1 MLGLSS
7 FIHTK
12 ATSFTKAAALRMAA
26 AALVLTTAV
35 WGQSTEKVVSK
46 SLVYGNGGL
55 TFDQQG
61 NLYGADEKLTRF
73 GAIYRL
79 HHFLNGAWG
88 KVILF
93 HFAGSDGASPKSNLV
108 FDNAGNLYGATASGG
123 DNNNGTVFQL
133 TPTASGFWTEKVL
146 YNFELGPD
154 GFLPS
159 NVIIDDQGNL
169 FGTTFLGT
177 NGTIFELV
185 HNSDGTF
192 THKVL
197 YRFTGGADGG
207 NPTTGLVRDGAGN
220 LYGATHVGGTNHAG
234 TIFQLSPESDG
245 TWTFHLVYTMC
256 SRAHCTDGA
265 PGEGFTSVT
274 VDSHGTLFG
283 ITSHGGYP
291 CQFYAEGCGVAFKL
305 THART
310 GTWSYQLLHTFC
322 VLSGCP
328 DGVLPGGA
336 LSLDA
341 AGSLYDTTFWGGAA
355 GEGVAFRLS
364 HAPGKPWS
372 EDVLYSFCSAP
383 KCADGANPV
392 GSLALDTAGNLFGTT
407 QSLVF
412 EVIP

>member
-1 MLGLSS
+1 M
-7 FIHTK
+7 
-12 ATSFTKAAALRMAA
+12 
-26 AALVLTTAV
+26 
-35 WGQSTEKVVSK
+35 SK

-73 GAIYRL
+73 GAVYRL

-207 NPTTGLVRDGAGN
+207 NPTTGLV
-220 LYGATHVGGTNHAG
+220 GTAPA
-234 TIFQLSPESDG
+234 IFTARHMSAAPTMPAPSFNCHQSRMVRG
-245 TWTFHLVYTMC
+245 HFTWCTQCARGHTARMERRERV
-256 SRAHCTDGA
+256 SR
-265 PGEGFTSVT
+265 V
-274 VDSHGTLFG
+274 
-283 ITSHGGYP
+283 
-291 CQFYAEGCGVAFKL
+291 
-305 THART
+305 
-310 GTWSYQLLHTFC
+310 
-322 VLSGCP
+322 
-328 DGVLPGGA
+328 
-336 LSLDA
+336 
-341 AGSLYDTTFWGGAA
+341 
-355 GEGVAFRLS
+355 
-364 HAPGKPWS
+364 
-372 EDVLYSFCSAP
+372 
-383 KCADGANPV
+383 
-392 GSLALDTAGNLFGTT
+392 
-407 QSLVF
+407 
-412 EVIP
+412 